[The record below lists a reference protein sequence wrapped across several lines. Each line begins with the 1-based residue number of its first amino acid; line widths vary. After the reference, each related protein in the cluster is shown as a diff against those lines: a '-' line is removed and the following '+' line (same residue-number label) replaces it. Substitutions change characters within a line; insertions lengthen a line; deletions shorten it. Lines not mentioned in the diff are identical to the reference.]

1 MKYLKTTIIACIIAV
16 SVGCNK
22 WIDVVP
28 DNVASLEYA
37 FRMRSTAERY
47 MAGCYSYIPNFG
59 SMYYNPGLYGADEF
73 WLSSD
78 KATWTNWNIARGQQS
93 VSSPLINYW
102 TGGSGGTDLWEA
114 ISECNIFLEHIGIV
128 PDMDNYEKRQWAAEV
143 KFLKAYYHFLL
154 LRSYGPIPIM
164 RENIPIS
171 ASGEEVRVFRRPV
184 DEVFEYIV
192 ELITEAEEDLP
203 LQLMNENSEYG
214 RITLPIALGY
224 KAKILTYAASPLF
237 NGNST
242 YANFANHDGTVLFNI
257 EYSEEK
263 WKQAVD
269 ALEQAIMVAHLQGY
283 QLYEFPL
290 NQQTQNIPDSLH
302 LGLTNRGTVTD
313 QWNREIIW
321 GHNSSTTQLQTWIQ
335 PKALSEEQRVYSTPN
350 GSTGVPLKIASLFYT
365 ENGVPIDEDRTWDY
379 NNRYGLKVAEF
390 EDRYYIKQGETT
402 VAFNFDREPRFYGS
416 LGFDRGI
423 WYGQGNFNQEE
434 PYWLRLMIGEFGGK
448 QQAGWH
454 SVTGYYAKKLVH
466 YTNSNSANSTYN
478 AVNYP
483 WVILRLGDLYLLYA
497 EALNEL
503 NGPTAEVYDYL
514 DRIRSKA
521 GLLGVL
527 DAWQGF
533 SRIPDK
539 PQTKEGLREIIQR
552 ERAIDM
558 AFEGERFW
566 DLRRWRTAPDEL
578 NQPITGWDVDQNN
591 TIGFYRERVLFD
603 QQFRVKDYFWPI
615 QQQDL
620 IVNKNLVQNPGW

>member
-1 MKYLKTTIIACIIAV
+1 MKYLKIAIVSSIIAV

-59 SMYYNPGLYGADEF
+59 NMYNNPGLYGADEF

-78 KATWTNWNIARGQQS
+78 KTTWNSWNIAKGLQS
-93 VSSPLINYW
+93 VSSPIINYW
-102 TGGSGGTDLWEA
+102 AGSDGGSDLWEA
-114 ISECNIFLEHIGIV
+114 ISECNIFLDHIGSV
-128 PDMDNYEKRQWAAEV
+128 PDMDDYEKRQWAAEV

-171 ASGEEVRVFRRPV
+171 ASGEEVRVARRPV
-184 DEVFEYIV
+184 DEVFSYIN

-203 LQLMNENSEYG
+203 LELINVNSEYG

-237 NGNST
+237 NGNPT
-242 YANFANHDGTVLFNI
+242 YANFTNHDGTALFSTQ
-257 EYSEEK
+257 YDEEK
-263 WKQAVD
+263 WRKAVD
-269 ALEQAIMVAHLQGY
+269 ALEEAIMVAHLQGY
-283 QLYEFPL
+283 ALYEFPL
-290 NQQTQNIPDSLH
+290 ESRTLGIPDSLH

-313 QWNREIIW
+313 QWNQEIIW
-321 GHNSSTTQLQTWIQ
+321 AHNTSTTNLQAWVQ
-335 PKALSEEQRVYSTPN
+335 PKALSDEQRTNTTPN

-365 ENGVPIDEDRTWDY
+365 ENGVPIDEDVTWDY
-379 NNRYGLKVAEF
+379 GNRYNLKLAEE
-390 EDRYYIKQGETT
+390 EDRFYIRRGERT

-416 LGFDRGI
+416 LGFDRGV
-423 WYGQGNFNQEE
+423 WYGQGNFNHED
-434 PYWLRLMIGEFGGK
+434 PFWLKLLVGEFGGK
-448 QQAGWH
+448 QQAGYH

-466 YTNSNSANSTYN
+466 YTNTTTQNSNYN

-483 WVILRLGDLYLLYA
+483 WVMLRLGDLYLLYA

-503 NGPTAEVYDYL
+503 HGPTAEVYEYL
-514 DRIRSKA
+514 DMIRAKA
-521 GLLGVL
+521 GLSGIL
-527 DAWQGF
+527 DSWQTF
-533 SRIPDK
+533 SRTPNK
-539 PQTKEGLREIIQR
+539 PTTKDGLREIIQR

-558 AFEGERFW
+558 VFEGERFW

-578 NQPITGWDVDQNN
+578 NQPITGWDVNQN
-591 TIGFYRERVLFD
+591 TTEGFYRERLLFD

-620 IVNKNLVQNPGW
+620 IVNKNLIQNPGW